1 MLGLHG
7 NGGVFCVTG
16 QVRFYGASFIG
27 GKEDIGGESVRN
39 IATRSAV
46 FETTERTRR
55 IELGG
60 WLASYVLRL
69 VTRSR
74 DKPKNVCVG
83 G

>member
-1 MLGLHG
+1 M
-7 NGGVFCVTG
+7 VFFCVTG
-16 QVRFYGASFIG
+16 QVRFYGARFIG
-27 GKEDIGGESVRN
+27 GKEDIREESVRN
-39 IATRSAV
+39 VATSSTV

-69 VTRSR
+69 VT
-74 DKPKNVCVG
+74 PKNVCVG